1 MVKLL
6 FTKNPDNGK
15 RVPVVVA
22 AADIDVTG
30 VELSRGDVEGNSQA
44 LNADVSFDT
53 SVNLPKPRQEYDFE
67 VTLHVLTENHV
78 VPMMTG
84 TPITS
89 VRDLQ
94 KPWDLA
100 STSGGHGEIHA
111 VLVKTVLR
119 EL

>member
-6 FTKNPDNGK
+6 IATNPDNGN
-15 RVPVVVA
+15 RVPVVV
-22 AADIDVTG
+22 DTTDVD
-30 VELSRGDVEGNSQA
+30 VKSVKIFRGDVEGNSQA
-44 LNADVSFDT
+44 LNADVTFDT
-53 SVNLPKPRQEYDFE
+53 SVPLPQPHQDYDLE
-67 VTLHVLTENHV
+67 VTVHVLTDGHV

-89 VRDLQ
+89 MADLQ
-94 KPWDLA
+94 QPWDLA
-100 STSGGHGEIHA
+100 SASGGLGDIQA